1 MSSTT
6 TNIPLTFISSEERL
20 WSLTLVLAYSTI
32 GYNIVEGIIASFF
45 GINDESLAL
54 FGFGIDSFIEVISGV
69 GILMMVIRT
78 RRHISNRTEAE
89 QRALRISGTAF
100 YLLAAALVLGAGITI
115 WVGQK
120 PETTV
125 ASIIITSISILL
137 MWTLSSTKISLGQ
150 RLNSPAIIADGKC
163 TRVCL
168 WMSIVVLA
176 SAILFHFTSFL
187 YIDAVGAIGL
197 AYFSWKEGKE
207 SFEKASSDQL
217 CGCDDVCH

>member
-1 MSSTT
+1 MSKSSS
-6 TNIPLTFISSEERL
+6 IPLSFITSEQRL
-20 WSLTLVLAYSTI
+20 WSLTLFLAYCTI
-32 GYNIVEGIIASFF
+32 GYNLAEGILASYF
-45 GINDESLAL
+45 GLSDESLAL
-54 FGFGIDSFIEVISGV
+54 FGFGLDSFIEVISGV
-69 GILMMVIRT
+69 GILMMVYRT
-78 RRHISNRTEAE
+78 RRHISNRTSAE

-100 YLLAAALVLGAGITI
+100 YLLALSLVIGAGITV

-120 PETTV
+120 PETTL

-137 MWTLSSTKISLGQ
+137 MWTLSSTKISLGK

-176 SAILFHFTSFL
+176 SAVLFHFTEIG
-187 YIDAVGAIGL
+187 YIDAIGAIGL

-207 SFEKASSDQL
+207 SFEKASSEQL
-217 CGCDDVCH
+217 CGCEDSCH